1 MNTTALRVLKIS
13 FILCVAGSARQAMS
27 ADSSSDT
34 AESGAAQITGPATG
48 EEPYIKRGYYDL
60 AFSGGLARYHYNG
73 GSTSGSVSADLGY
86 YVSSR
91 ILMGAGIGFSASSAS
106 PGMWAPSGRVHFR
119 YLIPTRNPRAFIFF
133 GAEPEGRYLHRQ
145 LYGSSSTSQ
154 FLLTSEA
161 GLKYFVARNVSVE
174 TAYNLAYIH
183 QYGLFDYD
191 QWTSMIVTGLAFT
204 FGR

>member
-1 MNTTALRVLKIS
+1 MNTTALRVLRVTL
-13 FILCVAGSARQAMS
+13 ILCVAGSARQAVS
-27 ADSSSDT
+27 ADLST
-34 AESGAAQITGPATG
+34 GAAESDAAQITRPATG
-48 EEPYIKRGYYDL
+48 DEPYIRRGYYDL

-86 YVSSR
+86 YVSNR
-91 ILMGAGIGFSASSAS
+91 ILMGAGLGFSASS
-106 PGMWAPSGRVHFR
+106 GMWAPSGGVHFR

-133 GAEPEGRYLHRQ
+133 GAAPEGRYLHRW

-154 FLLTSEA
+154 LLLTSEA

-183 QYGLFDYD
+183 QYGQFAYD

-204 FGR
+204 LGH